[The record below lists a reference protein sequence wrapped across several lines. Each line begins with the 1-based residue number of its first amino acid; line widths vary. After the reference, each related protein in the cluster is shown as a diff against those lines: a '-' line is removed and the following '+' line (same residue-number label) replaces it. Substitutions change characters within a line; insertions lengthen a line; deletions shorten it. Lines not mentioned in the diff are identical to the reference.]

1 MPNRNFRTT
10 DIALAAYLL
19 TIGYRLKGVEAGRPA
34 TFVFDEAADLSDRR
48 IEFVNGQATVEPSSF
63 LNNLKNLKAMA
74 NGR

>member
-1 MPNRNFRTT
+1 MPTETFRTS

-19 TIGYRLKGVEAGRPA
+19 TSGYRLQGVEAGRPA
-34 TFVFDEAADLSDRR
+34 TFVFDEALDLSDRQ

-74 NGR
+74 NGY